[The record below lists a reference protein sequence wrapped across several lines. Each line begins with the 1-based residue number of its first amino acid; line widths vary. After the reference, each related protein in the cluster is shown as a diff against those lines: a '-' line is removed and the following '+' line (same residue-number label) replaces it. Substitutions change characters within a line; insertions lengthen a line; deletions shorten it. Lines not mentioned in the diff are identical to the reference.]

1 MSAVEGDEGL
11 CLDPTAGVACFEK
24 KMADLAWLCM
34 RYHCSTA
41 TLKLNLIDEIYVD
54 HTSYERTLRSAALN
68 ANCVSTGASVT
79 YHLGTWN
86 LASCKLCSSIIT
98 LYCSGQMLAMGT
110 GSLR

>member
-11 CLDPTAGVACFEK
+11 CLDPTAGVPVWK
-24 KMADLAWLCM
+24 KLLADLAWLCM

-41 TLKLNLIDEIYVD
+41 TLKLNLIDEMYVD